1 MQPLADKVITPDM
14 VLPARAQADARTV
27 MEIQPAALRLLAW
40 HLQPFDAP
48 QPLHPL
54 VVDTPAFRLEQR
66 GDAPVAITPI
76 LAGKPDDILTQRRF
90 VRVVRPAMP
99 LTGSMLPQN

>member
-48 QPLHPL
+48 QTLHSL

-90 VRVVRPAMP
+90 VRLRVAAMT
-99 LTGSMLPQN
+99 LAASMLPQN